1 MRLIEKEGRGVLL
14 YMRQEGRGIGLI
26 NKLKTYVLQEQ
37 GYDTVEANIKLG
49 FAADLREYWIGA
61 QILRDLGVKEMR
73 LLTNNP
79 SKIYGLN
86 GFGIEITERVPIEI
100 RPQQYDRFYLKT
112 KQEKMG
118 HLFEK
123 DQNEA

>member
-1 MRLIEKEGRGVLL
+1 MT
-14 YMRQEGRGIGLI
+14 
-26 NKLKTYVLQEQ
+26 KTEIAQVIAHSHNCL
-37 GYDTVEANIKLG
+37 ANIMVSG
-49 FAADLREYWIGA
+49 DNA
-61 QILRDLGVKEMR
+61 ILMGEVLKEMR

-86 GFGIEITERVPIEI
+86 GFGIEITRREPIEI
-100 RPQQYDRFYLKT
+100 KPQKFDRFYLKT

-118 HLFEK
+118 HIFEK